1 MIDLDATYVRLA
13 RTWSHEQ
20 LAAYYREANRRGE
33 RMPLCGQDDAIRGPI
48 AILASSIPHSASLS
62 VAVHVL
68 HVLPSTPGGEHAQQ
82 LLGTVDE
89 NATAILHLCHRALEL
104 DGRAHDYT
112 ADEWLPAVYDIARR
126 LLEEASLHREPPSV
140 VEHVQEAVRWLARAI
155 INLDQDAPD
164 ASAAIVDGLGLLL
177 SLCVFADVAR
187 SGNRAGTHHE

>member
-1 MIDLDATYVRLA
+1 
-13 RTWSHEQ
+13 
-20 LAAYYREANRRGE
+20 
-33 RMPLCGQDDAIRGPI
+33 
-48 AILASSIPHSASLS
+48 
-62 VAVHVL
+62 VL
-68 HVLPSTPGGEHAQQ
+68 HR
-82 LLGTVDE
+82 
-89 NATAILHLCHRALEL
+89 CHRALEL